1 MEPTPPKRQDDLSAV
16 HAATKVKE
24 MRQKIRLGKNTVTTA
39 ALEKLH
45 IGKLFLICL
54 QTQPNSILH
63 FLHWGTQTPS
73 SGGCKDDDSAD
84 SSLGTTPPPQGLH
97 PLSFCSIC
105 WVNLDFISQ
114 PTHCLTPELPWRV
127 VVNKKK
133 KKKLSLRNKIHF
145 FQFQMEVSS
154 LVGVMGHNHWHYNSI
169 KGKEIISVSPSLHH
183 RASFLFLLADLCN
196 KAVSLEE
203 LNILRR

>member
-1 MEPTPPKRQDDLSAV
+1 M
-16 HAATKVKE
+16 
-24 MRQKIRLGKNTVTTA
+24 
-39 ALEKLH
+39 EKLY
-45 IGKLFLICL
+45 IGNLCLICL
-54 QTQPNSILH
+54 QTQAQTNRSNPAKPQCSILH
-63 FLHWGTQTPS
+63 FLHWTTQTPL

-84 SSLGTTPPPQGLH
+84 SSLGKTPHPQALH
-97 PLSFCSIC
+97 SLCFCSIC
-105 WVNLDFISQ
+105 WVNLDFIKPQ

-127 VVNKKK
+127 VVNKKTHK
-133 KKKLSLRNKIHF
+133 NLSLPTKTHF